1 MNHIAE
7 LRIETHSMT
16 ARIDQVL
23 TGDDPGRRM
32 ARAQVRAV
40 GVAAERLQAEALA
53 LASVPFAT
61 IINPLP
67 QLVKYMAGKMG
78 RQVRFDFRGSE
89 RLVVDREVLDRLADA
104 VRQLVV
110 NAVFHGIETPDARAA
125 AGKSPEGVITVAA
138 HMRER
143 MLEISVTD
151 DGAGIDWDLV
161 RAIAVEEGRLN
172 VETPAEALPAVLFQS
187 GFTTRASDG
196 TLGSGNG
203 LDVVAGA
210 VEGLYGRA
218 VVTSTMGRGTEV
230 RVTVPAWRSLQRLFI
245 VEAGSAAW
253 GLPEAAV
260 DEVLPLAET
269 EVHGEGD
276 GRSVAWRGQQLPL
289 RSLAAVVGAEQAG
302 PETHVVVVRHRFG
315 DAAFTLAAVD
325 GVREVA
331 VKTVPASMHAP
342 HHVMGAAFMG
352 DDDIVLV
359 LEPGALVAESHG
371 DRPADRPA
379 ARVLV
384 VDDSMGARAV
394 VSGSLASSGF
404 TTSVAASVAEALE
417 VLRQIEVDALV
428 VDYAMPDADGVALVE
443 EVRRHHEQ
451 LPIVMLSGVA
461 DEADRERAA
470 AAGVDTFFDK
480 SNFRE
485 GALAERLW
493 QLLQDPS

>member
-1 MNHIAE
+1 
-7 LRIETHSMT
+7 
-16 ARIDQVL
+16 
-23 TGDDPGRRM
+23 
-32 ARAQVRAV
+32 
-40 GVAAERLQAEALA
+40 
-53 LASVPFAT
+53 
-61 IINPLP
+61 
-67 QLVKYMAGKMG
+67 
-78 RQVRFDFRGSE
+78 
-89 RLVVDREVLDRLADA
+89 
-104 VRQLVV
+104 
-110 NAVFHGIETPDARAA
+110 
-125 AGKSPEGVITVAA
+125 
-138 HMRER
+138 
-143 MLEISVTD
+143 
-151 DGAGIDWDLV
+151 
-161 RAIAVEEGRLN
+161 
-172 VETPAEALPAVLFQS
+172 VLFQS

-210 VEGLYGRA
+210 VESLYGRA